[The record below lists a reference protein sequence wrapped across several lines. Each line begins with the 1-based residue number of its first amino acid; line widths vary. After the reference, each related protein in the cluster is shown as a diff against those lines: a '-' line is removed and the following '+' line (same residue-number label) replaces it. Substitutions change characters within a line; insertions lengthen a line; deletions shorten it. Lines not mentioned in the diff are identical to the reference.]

1 MLLSGFF
8 GLCKVVACLFF
19 IIFLVERIGRKGA
32 LLSGSFL
39 MGLYMLIIG
48 IITATHPPH
57 PKAGLTPPAIAS
69 ITMIYLEASTFQ
81 IYSHL
86 TKSSLI
92 VIVTFNISW
101 GPVPWVRIPQEEIST
116 IWLIE

>member
-1 MLLSGFF
+1 MGGGSNALLLSGFF

-48 IITATHPPH
+48 LITATHPPH

-69 ITMIYLEASTFQ
+69 ITMIYLEASKSR
-81 IYSHL
+81 IYGCG
-86 TKSSLI
+86 LI
-92 VIVTFNISW
+92 IANCHSD
-101 GPVPWVRIPQEEIST
+101 
-116 IWLIE
+116 L